1 MIRSK
6 FTKFLSFLKQQIGF
20 SSIFVS
26 LFSAMR
32 HNSSVLFQLKF
43 YMLST
48 KGASESTNLAKFH
61 LSSIKSEILH
71 LNGILLS
78 NSYKVSS
85 KKVYT
90 EELFIMTLKSDTKF
104 KEKLTCGFKYD
115 MKDLVNFDPA
125 TQKSKSFTSMGY
137 FCPKYI
143 SGLS

>member
-26 LFSAMR
+26 LFSGMR

-71 LNGILLS
+71 LDGILLS

-115 MKDLVNFDPA
+115 IGIFWIF
-125 TQKSKSFTSMGY
+125 TQPLESSIISLRWII
-137 FCPKYI
+137 FCPKYMR
-143 SGLS
+143 SE

>member
-20 SSIFVS
+20 SSVFVS

-115 MKDLVNFDPA
+115 IGIFWIF
-125 TQKSKSFTSMGY
+125 TQPLESSIISLRWII
-137 FCPKYI
+137 FCPKYMR
-143 SGLS
+143 SE